1 MKYASYLYS
10 LLYPYLMLLSQYPI
24 HTAYK
29 NMMQTYDFTE
39 YYLVFC
45 SIFLLTG
52 ISVFLLYHCYQAI
65 QPRIRYGIELVNL
78 ILLGS
83 YVYSFFSGNQL
94 LPVFSI
100 LLVSDFARGF
110 TMVCTPALLSVILSK
125 APFQKF
131 ILFHSIII
139 RYPQRIPFSTCR
151 FLVQFFH
158 IIATKNVTHF
168 LFPLFPI

>member
-1 MKYASYLYS
+1 MKYASYLYY

-52 ISVFLLYHCYQAI
+52 ISVFLLYPCYQAI

-83 YVYSFFSGNQL
+83 CVYSFFSGNQL

-100 LLVSDFARGF
+100 LLVSDFARGL
-110 TMVCTPALLSVILSK
+110 TMVYAGFTHCDVINGAISK
-125 APFQKF
+125 IHPV
-131 ILFHSIII
+131 S
-139 RYPQRIPFSTCR
+139 
-151 FLVQFFH
+151 
-158 IIATKNVTHF
+158 
-168 LFPLFPI
+168 

>member
-1 MKYASYLYS
+1 MKYASYLYY

-39 YYLVFC
+39 YYLVF
-45 SIFLLTG
+45 STVFLLTG
-52 ISVFLLYHCYQAI
+52 ISEFLLYHCYQAI

-78 ILLGS
+78 ILFGS

-100 LLVSDFARGF
+100 LLVSDFARGL
-110 TMVCTPALLSVILSK
+110 TMVYAGFTLCDVIKGAISK
-125 APFQKF
+125 IHPV
-131 ILFHSIII
+131 S
-139 RYPQRIPFSTCR
+139 
-151 FLVQFFH
+151 
-158 IIATKNVTHF
+158 
-168 LFPLFPI
+168 

>member
-1 MKYASYLYS
+1 MKYASYLYY

-39 YYLVFC
+39 YYLVF
-45 SIFLLTG
+45 STVFLLTG

-78 ILLGS
+78 ILFGS
-83 YVYSFFSGNQL
+83 YVYSLFSGNQL

-100 LLVSDFARGF
+100 LLVSDFARGL
-110 TMVCTPALLSVILSK
+110 TMVYAGFTLCDVIKGAISK
-125 APFQKF
+125 IHPV
-131 ILFHSIII
+131 S
-139 RYPQRIPFSTCR
+139 
-151 FLVQFFH
+151 
-158 IIATKNVTHF
+158 
-168 LFPLFPI
+168 

>member
-1 MKYASYLYS
+1 MKYASYLYY

-39 YYLVFC
+39 YYLVF
-45 SIFLLTG
+45 STVFLLNG

-78 ILLGS
+78 ILFGS

-100 LLVSDFARGF
+100 LLVSDFARGL
-110 TMVCTPALLSVILSK
+110 TMVYAGFTLCDVIKGAISK
-125 APFQKF
+125 IHPV
-131 ILFHSIII
+131 S
-139 RYPQRIPFSTCR
+139 
-151 FLVQFFH
+151 
-158 IIATKNVTHF
+158 
-168 LFPLFPI
+168 